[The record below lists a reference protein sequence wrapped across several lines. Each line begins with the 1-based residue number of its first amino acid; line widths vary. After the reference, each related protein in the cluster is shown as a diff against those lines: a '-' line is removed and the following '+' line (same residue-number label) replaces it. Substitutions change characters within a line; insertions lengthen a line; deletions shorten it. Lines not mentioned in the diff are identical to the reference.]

1 MLRNLF
7 LLTIAIFV
15 FSCSPKIPKSTYSE
29 TQIPTAPDYSK
40 KENWAALPTKKD
52 QADRTPDASL
62 LDMQGSAEVD
72 VFWLHPT
79 TYTKKRGNT
88 LWNAPTNDQKLNKT
102 TDDGTILNQASI
114 FNGAGKVYAP
124 RYRQAH
130 IQAYYTK
137 DKMAA
142 KKAFALAYSD
152 VKTAFEFY
160 LKQYNPVNA
169 TTGKRRPIIIA
180 AHSQGTNHA
189 TQLLKDYF
197 DGKEM
202 QENLVA
208 AYLVGMPIQK
218 DTFQNIKVCETPT
231 ETNCFC
237 SWRTW
242 KHGHTPKVYS
252 PKNNIAVTNPLTWTT
267 DSTPA
272 SADLNKG
279 TVLQKFEK
287 NFTRNLVDAEVHNGI
302 LWAHKP
308 KFRGSIFVTFKNYHI
323 VDLNFYY
330 VNVRENAMARVK
342 AFLGK

>member
-1 MLRNLF
+1 MLRYPFF
-7 LLTIAIFV
+7 LAMAILV
-15 FSCSPKIPKSTYSE
+15 FSCSPKIPKKTFE
-29 TQIPTAPDYSK
+29 EIQMPTAPDYSK
-40 KENWAALPTKKD
+40 TENWAALPTTKD

-62 LDMQGSAEVD
+62 LDLQATAEAD

-88 LWNAPTNDQKLNKT
+88 QWNGSVDDAALNKK

-114 FNGAGKVYAP
+114 FNGAGKIYAP

-137 DKMAA
+137 NKKSA
-142 KKAFALAYSD
+142 KQAFALAYAD
-152 VKTAFEFY
+152 VKSAFEYY
-160 LKQYNPVNA
+160 LKEYNPIDPS
-169 TTGKRRPIIIA
+169 TGKRRPIIIA

-189 TQLLKDYF
+189 TQLMKEYF
-197 DGKEM
+197 DGKEL
-202 QENLVA
+202 QKDLVV

-242 KHGHTPKVYS
+242 KYGHTPKTHQ
-252 PKNNIAVTNPLTWTT
+252 PNNNIAVTNPLTWTT
-267 DSTPA
+267 DAALA
-272 SADLNKG
+272 SAELNKG
-279 TVLQKFEK
+279 TVLRKFEK
-287 NFTRNLVDAEVHNGI
+287 NFTRKLVDAKVHDGV

-308 KFRGSIFVTFKNYHI
+308 KFRGSIFITFKNYHI

-330 VNVRENAMARVK
+330 VNVRENAMERVK
-342 AFLGK
+342 SFLEK